1 MFEFYKVLFKCFF
14 RKVGSEQSYCLA
26 LNETVFDAWWVAR
39 SEVCV
44 LEGFG
49 RLVVSVDVQDG
60 VLCESF
66 PFEHCGVEETVFFSD
81 ISTVNLIVG
90 RNLLAW

>member
-1 MFEFYKVLFKCFF
+1 MFELYKVLFKCFF
-14 RKVGSEQSYCLA
+14 RRVGSKQSYCFA

-44 LEGFG
+44 LESLG

-60 VLCESF
+60 VLCECF
-66 PFEHCGVEETVFFSD
+66 PFEHCGVEEQYRYRYRYTGIGLCIFVS
-81 ISTVNLIVG
+81 V
-90 RNLLAW
+90 